1 MTIMNERDRPYSVR
15 PQRRRLLAA
24 CGLLLLN
31 GTARATVRAAEP
43 TSPDTTEEIVALERR
58 IGGRIGVHALD
69 TGSGRTAGYR
79 ADERFAMCSTFKML
93 LAAAVLARV
102 DAGTLTLDTPIR
114 FGKRDLLPHA
124 PATGPRVKQG
134 VMSVRELCAAA
145 VEQSDNPAANLLLAR
160 VDGPPGL
167 TRFLRELGDPV
178 TRLDRT
184 ELALN
189 TNLPDDPRDTT
200 TPGAMVSTVHTLLAS
215 KRLSPASLDQ
225 WIAWLV
231 NVRTGL
237 SRLRAGLPAQWKV
250 GDKTGTGRRGAI
262 NDVAIAWPPGRPPI
276 ILAAYLSGSSEPTAS
291 LERAHAALA
300 RIMLAGLAVPA

>member
-1 MTIMNERDRPYSVR
+1 MSPMNDPRPSLPVLV
-15 PQRRRLLAA
+15 RRRRVLAA

-31 GTARATVRAAEP
+31 GAARAAVRAAEP
-43 TSPDTTEEIVALERR
+43 TSSDTTEEIIALERR

-69 TGSGRTAGYR
+69 TGSGRTVGYR

-102 DAGTLTLDTPIR
+102 DAGALTLDTPVR

-124 PATGPRVKQG
+124 PATGRRVKAG

-145 VEQSDNPAANLLLAR
+145 VELSDNPAANLLLDR
-160 VDGPPGL
+160 VGGPAGL

-184 ELALN
+184 EPTLN

-215 KRLSPASLDQ
+215 KRLSAASLEQ

-231 NVRTGL
+231 NARTGL
-237 SRLRAGLPAQWKV
+237 SRLRAGLPAQWKI
-250 GDKTGTGRRGAI
+250 GDKTGTGHRGAI

-276 ILAAYLSGSSEPTAS
+276 VVAAYLSGSSEPQGS

-300 RIMLAGLAVPA
+300 RIMLGGLAVPA